1 MAGGRK
7 RRGEASVGGGQ
18 FEAGALSSGA
28 ARLRD
33 EELARGVGP
42 RTKRTKAR
50 LAKERAEKDLAA
62 LRSRAALT
70 PSQRRATRVPR
81 VAKPLTQRGL
91 TALGLIPSKSRR
103 ARAYTE
109 YQLTQLA
116 SERRRAQE
124 GLPRISKSERKVRR
138 TAFNAP
144 IAEARAELR
153 ASKQRARGS
162 ASGRFRAYTSA
173 EQVNKEARDL
183 REQTAL
189 LKDQIAKERASLQFA
204 NDPAKLQAKL
214 AEIDARAT
222 KRAAKA
228 QLAQEQRAARA
239 QRLEAAAQGIRLP
252 RGPRKPRSVEA
263 AQAARLKQLEKLE
276 SKLRAKL

>member
-1 MAGGRK
+1 MAGGK
-7 RRGEASVGGGQ
+7 RRGGTSAGGGQ

-28 ARLRD
+28 SRLQ
-33 EELARGVGP
+33 EAELAKGAGP

-50 LAKERAEKDLAA
+50 IAKERAEHELEA
-62 LRSRAALT
+62 LRHRASLS

-81 VAKPLTQRGL
+81 AKKPLTQRGL
-91 TALGLIPSKSRR
+91 TALGLIPSKSSR
-103 ARAYTE
+103 ARNFTQ
-109 YQLTQLA
+109 YQLEQLA
-116 SERRRAQE
+116 SERRRVQA
-124 GLPRISKSERKVRR
+124 GLPGISKSERKARRSAYGEPVR
-138 TAFNAP
+138 A
-144 IAEARAELR
+144 ARAEVK
-153 ASKQRARGS
+153 ASRQRARGS
-162 ASGRFRAYTSA
+162 ASGRFRAFTSA
-173 EQVNKEARDL
+173 EQVNAEARGL

-189 LKDQIAKERASLQFA
+189 LKDQIAKERAALTYA

-214 AEIDARAT
+214 AEIDGRAT

-239 QRLEAAAQGIRLP
+239 QRLEAAAQGIKLP

-276 SKLRAKL
+276 AKLRAKL